1 MYFGNIL
8 MMIWK
13 AVFTKYAAQGIRDVS
28 DIRLYPVPAGYL
40 ATFYSGSGSLESRKQ
55 IMKPDNFT

>member
-28 DIRLYPVPAGYL
+28 DIRLYPVPAGYP
-40 ATFYSGSGSLESRKQ
+40 ATFHYPVPV
-55 IMKPDNFT
+55 PDSQETA